1 MNEPS
6 THGCP
11 VAAGGQNKIPT
22 GSAQLPGE
30 RAVAAPSLIPAVSR
44 LRSLADSRAMAA
56 NPVEVLSQY
65 TEQYGDTFRFYLG
78 GIKEAIVTTD
88 PAVIQHVLKT
98 NADNYQKSEIQVK
111 RMGHFLGKGLLTT
124 HGEAWK
130 TQRRLIQKG
139 FDRRLLDALSTIMQD
154 SLAESLREFDS
165 QIQAGAVDIYPHL
178 MKMTFAMVARSLFG
192 AKLKDEDINLVS
204 DTICTVQEFIVRQTI
219 QPYLNPWFAASGELR
234 RHEEMRARAD
244 SVLMAYI
251 QQRRHQE
258 PGQDLLQTLMD
269 ARYSDGEGMSDEL
282 VLSESM
288 QLLVAGHE
296 TSSNSLSWLL
306 YLLSSRP
313 ECLEQVRQEF
323 DSVLGDA
330 PLNHADLPR
339 LEFTT
344 QVIQEGLR
352 LYPPFWMIDRMAVED
367 DRVGDVA
374 IPRGSTVI
382 VYVYG
387 AHHAPRYW
395 ENPESFD
402 PRRFVKGHE
411 KLRQPFTYLPFG
423 GGPRVCI
430 GNHYAMLQ
438 VLMILSHV
446 VRKYDFEL
454 VPGQTI
460 TERAMVILRPKHG
473 IRMTFTPA
481 IARRPM
487 PPSQTHLD
495 PRESGDVQQAAG
507 QDIAEMVGS
516 AQEPR

>member
-1 MNEPS
+1 
-6 THGCP
+6 
-11 VAAGGQNKIPT
+11 
-22 GSAQLPGE
+22 
-30 RAVAAPSLIPAVSR
+30 
-44 LRSLADSRAMAA
+44 MAR
-56 NPVEVLSQY
+56 NPVQVLSKY
-65 TEQYGDTFRFYLG
+65 NELFGDTFRFYLG
-78 GIKEAIVTTD
+78 GLKEAIVTTN

-98 NADNYQKSEIQVK
+98 NAENYQKSEIQVK

-124 HGEAWK
+124 HGEAWR

-139 FDRRLLDALSTIMQD
+139 FDRKQLDALSSIMQD
-154 SLAESLREFDS
+154 SLADSLQDFDR
-165 QIQAGAVDIYPHL
+165 QVRVGPVDIYTHL

-192 AKLKDEDINLVS
+192 ARLKGDDIALVS
-204 DTICTVQEFIVRQTI
+204 HTICTVQEFIVRQTI

-234 RHEEMRARAD
+234 KHEEMRVRAD
-244 SVLMAYI
+244 SILMAYI
-251 QQRRHQE
+251 KQRRNQE

-296 TSSNSLSWLL
+296 TSSNALSWLL

-313 ECLEQVRQEF
+313 DCLERVRQEF

-330 PLNHADLPR
+330 PLSHGDVPK

-352 LYPPFWMIDRMAVED
+352 LYPPFWMIDREAVAD
-367 DRVGDVA
+367 DRVGDLV

-402 PRRFVKGHE
+402 TERFTKAND
-411 KLRQPFTYLPFG
+411 KLRTPFTYLPFG
-423 GGPRVCI
+423 GGPRGCI
-430 GNHYAMLQ
+430 GGNYAMLQ
-438 VLMILSHV
+438 ILMILNAV
-446 VRKYDFEL
+446 LRRYDFEL
-454 VPGQTI
+454 TPGQTI
-460 TERAMVILRPKHG
+460 EARPMVILRPKHG
-473 IRMTFTPA
+473 IRMNFTEA
-481 IARRPM
+481 SAHDR
-487 PPSQTHLD
+487 HA
-495 PRESGDVQQAAG
+495 VAQA
-507 QDIAEMVGS
+507 
-516 AQEPR
+516 